1 MAEEN
6 GDEDGETVQKKRRDG
21 WRMTAQEVI
30 WYMRRTERAE
40 SALSPSPASLRTA
53 STPDLCMH
61 MATYTAKSTSTAL
74 YRHDAGPMSTAS
86 G

>member
-21 WRMTAQEVI
+21 WRMTEEVI